1 MNMGNGGALDL
12 ATFINTAVDRG
23 CYSGGGRG
31 GSGWGDGDGGF
42 LWILLVLLLGGWG
55 GRGFGGFGG
64 GAGMGGGTTDVDRAV
79 AQARADGLSDQ
90 VVIDAVR
97 GNGTAISQLAST
109 LNCSVSAIQN
119 AICGIDK
126 SILQVANQVGMST
139 QQVINAVQAG
149 NCQLTAQIADCCCK
163 IETAI
168 LTQGYETRIQNM
180 EQTNALTGVMNA
192 GFNLI
197 GNKIDAQTQTML
209 NSFQG
214 IKDYLTNEKIESL
227 QHKVTRL
234 QSEADN
240 SAQTLAFRAAID
252 AATTPIQNRVET
264 LVSRSTPLPVPAY
277 PAPQYASG
285 YAFGVI
291 PTSNVGCGCG
301 NTWNNGCGCGCGN
314 YGFNNTFGA

>member
-1 MNMGNGGALDL
+1 MMMGNGSLDL

-23 CYSGGGRG
+23 SRSGS
-31 GSGWGDGDGGF
+31 GSGWGDGEGGF
-42 LWILLVLLLGGWG
+42 LWILLVLLLGGAWGNGGGWGG
-55 GRGFGGFGG
+55 GRGGAIG
-64 GAGMGGGTTDVDRAV
+64 GAAESVDRAV

-90 VVIDAVR
+90 VVIDAIR

-126 SILQVANQVGMST
+126 SILQVSNQVGMSSMEI
-139 QQVINAVQAG
+139 VNAIQAG

-163 IETAI
+163 TQNAI

-192 GFNLI
+192 GFNLL

-227 QHKVTRL
+227 QHTVT
-234 QSEADN
+234 QMENAAN
-240 SAQTLAFRAAID
+240 NANQTLAFRAAID
-252 AATTPIQNRVET
+252 AATTPIYNQVNSIANRVP
-264 LVSRSTPLPVPAY
+264 PLPVPAY
-277 PAPQYASG
+277 PAPQYATG
-285 YAFGVI
+285 YSFGII
-291 PTSNVGCGCG
+291 PTNNC
-301 NTWNNGCGCGCGN
+301 NATWTNNCGCGCGP
-314 YGFNNTFGA
+314 YGA